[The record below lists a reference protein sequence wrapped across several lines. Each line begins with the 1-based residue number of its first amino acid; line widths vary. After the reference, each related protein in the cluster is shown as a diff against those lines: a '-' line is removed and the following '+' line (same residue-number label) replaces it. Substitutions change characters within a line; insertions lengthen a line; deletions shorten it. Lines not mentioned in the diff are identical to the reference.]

1 VAGDPAALA
10 WVTLAFVLAGTVKGV
25 IGMGLPLVAMG
36 ALGLVMA
43 PVQAA
48 ALLVVP
54 SLVTNLWQMAA
65 GASLGALSR
74 RLASL
79 LIGVA
84 GGTALGIG
92 FLTGG
97 RAQWA
102 SLALGAALAVYALA
116 ALALPAFRV
125 PLRQER
131 RWSPLIGLVTG
142 VLTGATGVFS
152 VPAVPYLSALGLA
165 KEDLIQA
172 LGLSFTVSTLALAA
186 GLWWT
191 GRWSVDVA
199 SASALAV
206 LPALAGLWLGQRLR
220 DRLDAVAFR
229 RWFLSA
235 LMAIGLFMMARAGL
249 AA

>member
-1 VAGDPAALA
+1 VA
-10 WVTLAFVLAGTVKGV
+10 LAFVLAGAVKGV
-25 IGMGLPLVAMG
+25 TGMGLPLVAMA
-36 ALGLVMA
+36 ALGLLMA

-65 GASLGALSR
+65 GPSFGALLR
-74 RLASL
+74 RLAAL
-79 LIGVA
+79 MVGVA
-84 GGTALGIG
+84 AGTALGIG

-97 RAQWA
+97 QARWA
-102 SLALGAALAVYALA
+102 SFALGAVLALYALA
-116 ALALPAFRV
+116 ALGLRPFRV
-125 PLRQER
+125 PARQEPW
-131 RWSPLIGLVTG
+131 WSPPIGLVTG

-186 GLWWT
+186 GLWWA
-191 GRWSVDVA
+191 GRWSFDVA
-199 SASALAV
+199 GASALAV
-206 LPALAGLWLGQRLR
+206 LPAPAGLWLGQRLR
-220 DRLDAVAFR
+220 HRLDAAAFR
-229 RWFLSA
+229 RWFLRS
-235 LMAIGLFMMARAGL
+235 LLAIGVFMMARAAL